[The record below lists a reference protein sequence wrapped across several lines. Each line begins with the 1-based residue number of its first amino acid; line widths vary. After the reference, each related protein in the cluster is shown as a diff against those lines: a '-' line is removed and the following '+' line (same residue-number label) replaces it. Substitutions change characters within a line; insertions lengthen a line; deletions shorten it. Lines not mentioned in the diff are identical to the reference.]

1 MPNPID
7 RGFTGLAPMLKLDAL
22 KVRSLW
28 VLLLILLGLGVTLAA
43 ASGFSASLPLFVMTA
58 LAASTS
64 MVSQDENYRLSRLY
78 GTLPVSRRAVI
89 TSHYLLGLG
98 LQLATLGCA
107 LATVT
112 GVGLWQRSDPYL
124 GVLAAVGAFS
134 LAILIFAIQ
143 VPLQLRF
150 GSQRG
155 SLLLLGVLFATGLA
169 IKLALDALR
178 PSPASFESI
187 VSWVSG
193 RSWALLGIA
202 VSIQLVCLAASWL
215 IAVRIYE
222 RQDH

>member
-1 MPNPID
+1 
-7 RGFTGLAPMLKLDAL
+7 
-22 KVRSLW
+22 
-28 VLLLILLGLGVTLAA
+28 
-43 ASGFSASLPLFVMTA
+43 MTA

-64 MVSQDENYRLSRLY
+64 LVSQDENYRLSRLY

-107 LATVT
+107 LATVA

-187 VSWVSG
+187 VSWVSV
-193 RSWALLGIA
+193 RSWVVLGIA
-202 VSIQLVCLAASWL
+202 VFIQLVCLAASWL